1 MKDYTLTKEKIAEL
15 EKLHRTLRDKRQA
28 DRVKAVLALSKGWSA
43 AQVAEILLFDEE
55 TSRKYFERYQ
65 QGGGQALL
73 DDNYSGA
80 DPKLKEHQIQE
91 LESYLEEHIFTDAK
105 SVIAHIYKQ
114 YKVSY
119 SVSGVTDL
127 LHRLGFSYK
136 KPKHVPGKQDPAKQQ
151 AFLDEY
157 EQIKADKG
165 KNDPIYFADAT
176 HPQHNSVPSY
186 GWIKKGKEKELKADC
201 GRQRLN
207 INGAINIETLESTTG
222 FYGTINAQATIDLFA
237 KIEAKHPDADTIYII
252 ADNARYYRSK
262 LLKEYTYDTKIKMI
276 FLPPYSPNLN
286 LIERYWKFFKKK
298 ILNNLYYETFEEFKR
313 ACNSFFRKRKKYLPE
328 LQTLLAENFHIQAAW
343 KQENSIVNSI

>member
-1 MKDYTLTKEKIAEL
+1 MKDYALSKEQTVEL
-15 EKLHRTLRDKRQA
+15 EKLHRSLRDKRQA

-43 AQVAEILLFDEE
+43 AQVAEILLFDEK
-55 TSRKYFERYQ
+55 TSRKYFEYYQ

-80 DPKLKEHQIQE
+80 EPKLDEHQMRE
-91 LESYLEEHIFTDAK
+91 LERYIEAHLLPDAK

-114 YKVSY
+114 YKVRY

-136 KPKHVPGKQDPAKQQ
+136 KPTHVPGKQDTAKQQ
-151 AFLDEY
+151 AFIEEY
-157 EQIKADKG
+157 EQIKADRG
-165 KNDPIYFADAT
+165 ENDPLYFADAT

-186 GWIKKGKEKELKADC
+186 GWIKKGQEKELKANC

-207 INGAINIETLESTTG
+207 INGAINIDTLEPVTG
-222 FYGTINAQATIDLFA
+222 FYDTINAQSTIHLFA
-237 KIEAKHPDADTIYII
+237 KIEAKHPDADAIYII
-252 ADNARYYRSK
+252 VDNARYYRSR
-262 LLKEYTYDTKIKMI
+262 LLKEYAKGTKIKLI

-298 ILNNLYYETFEEFKR
+298 VLNNCYYETFEEFKR
-313 ACNSFFRKRKKYLPE
+313 ACESFFRKRKKYLLE
-328 LQTLLAENFHIQAAW
+328 LQTLLTENFHIQAA
-343 KQENSIVNSI
+343 